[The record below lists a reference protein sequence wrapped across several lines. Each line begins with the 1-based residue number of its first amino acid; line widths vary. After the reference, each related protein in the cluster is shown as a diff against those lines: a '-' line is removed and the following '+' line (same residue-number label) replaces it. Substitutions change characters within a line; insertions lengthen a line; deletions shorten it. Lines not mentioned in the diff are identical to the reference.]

1 MQLPFRMVRRTW
13 MSGCWHTVGSNSHNY
28 SFAGYC
34 YLPKKLALCVL
45 TCNTCFKDSVCH
57 IALFVMHSADANFMH
72 WFCGLHAFLP
82 YYKKKKKKGILLK
95 FPFHSSAVFLFCFC
109 LICMNGSPDSS
120 GNPRM
125 KTKIYRRDS
134 EAMPVLHTEIQL
146 NIIYHRWQNT
156 EILHYTYLSFT
167 ICKHSHCSDFI
178 PSFFWHTY
186 AYQLHSHEYSVVCKC
201 WSKYCT
207 AGT

>member
-82 YYKKKKKKGILLK
+82 YYKKKKKKESCLNSHFTALLYFCSASVWSVWMDHQTVLEIPGWRLRYIEETQKQCLFYIL
-95 FPFHSSAVFLFCFC
+95 
-109 LICMNGSPDSS
+109 
-120 GNPRM
+120 
-125 KTKIYRRDS
+125 
-134 EAMPVLHTEIQL
+134 
-146 NIIYHRWQNT
+146 
-156 EILHYTYLSFT
+156 
-167 ICKHSHCSDFI
+167 
-178 PSFFWHTY
+178 
-186 AYQLHSHEYSVVCKC
+186 
-201 WSKYCT
+201 KYN
-207 AGT
+207 